1 MNMHNGNS
9 TTCAMNTL
17 SSKIYSLPGMTTD
30 SSIEDITSILEQMRA
45 SYEEIKSA
53 STMDRS
59 SDGTLTAFS
68 NLSKHKPDIMN
79 DLPSLASKLQMLK
92 EKLLAHESNNLSHL
106 AAVLASKLDISS
118 LTSLSV
124 GMFDDENDR
133 AIFAN
138 LSEKHGTELLKML
151 KDKRAQQL
159 AGRKGRDGFGNL
171 VDSGNLVHISMMT
184 RCYGCSA
191 LKELASL
198 MVCGGC
204 RVNKY
209 CSRDCQVAHWREHS
223 KSCHHYSNQRNVT
236 SKPNSTYE
244 TGKKPQTSQG

>member
-1 MNMHNGNS
+1 MNIHNAN
-9 TTCAMNTL
+9 
-17 SSKIYSLPGMTTD
+17 
-30 SSIEDITSILEQMRA
+30 
-45 SYEEIKSA
+45 
-53 STMDRS
+53 
-59 SDGTLTAFS
+59 
-68 NLSKHKPDIMN
+68 
-79 DLPSLASKLQMLK
+79 
-92 EKLLAHESNNLSHL
+92 ESNNLSHL
-106 AAVLASKLDISS
+106 AAVLVRKFDISS

-124 GMFDDENDR
+124 GMFDDENDQ

-151 KDKRAQQL
+151 KDKRVQQKL
-159 AGRKGRDGFGNL
+159 P
-171 VDSGNLVHISMMT
+171 ISMMT

-244 TGKKPQTSQG
+244 TGKKPQTNKSGVTSLKNDELVDHLIQNVDLQELKDYCGRGYVITYCQNKKIPYSDHRWPKIDTLLTAAIAKAQASDDIDR

>member
-1 MNMHNGNS
+1 M
-9 TTCAMNTL
+9 ADL
-17 SSKIYSLPGMTTD
+17 SH
-30 SSIEDITSILEQMRA
+30 
-45 SYEEIKSA
+45 
-53 STMDRS
+53 
-59 SDGTLTAFS
+59 LTAVLIRKFDIS
-68 NLSKHKPDIMN
+68 SLTLLSVDMFEDKN
-79 DLPSLASKLQMLK
+79 DQAIFAKLSEKYGTDLLKMLK
-92 EKLLAHESNNLSHL
+92 EKLVAHESNNLSHL
-106 AAVLASKLDISS
+106 TAVLTRKFDISS

-133 AIFAN
+133 AIFTN

-223 KSCHHYSNQRNVT
+223 KS
-236 SKPNSTYE
+236 
-244 TGKKPQTSQG
+244 